1 MKTIVLAIVFL
12 LILQKPGISKELDN
26 ISNDLS
32 TIVKNNLTLEAGQ
45 RASVYVVYG
54 DKNFS
59 EKFGKDFDSAKAGY
73 DIGGLSRLFIG
84 AQIIR
89 LSELGKINL
98 DDSIFKYL
106 PELKNNYKTNIK
118 ISDLLKDHTYLPYTY
133 PYKVKSTGDVL
144 SFLKS
149 NEDTLRYNNVY
160 NRSQIDSD
168 ILLLIIERVEKSNF
182 NDSMDSL
189 FKQFNLS
196 NTSFIDSQKSNQ
208 LSISDRFY
216 SSPENIGQFISS
228 IISDKNL
235 SKAIFSR
242 LESTPYDQDLYIT
255 PCFESQNITLID
267 QNKNYDKYS
276 LFYQY
281 DNETNSFIFVIPE
294 KKFAVIFLS
303 NFPVSTY
310 REKYI
315 SKLLLKTTVNDF
327 LKMDIFDYRSTLS
340 PKKVD
345 KKDSYLGSYMGF
357 FENKN
362 GIIEFHVVDN
372 NLMCSMDNNFYNVKF
387 YDDGSFSLYPV
398 DNSNDY
404 IKEFRFRFTY
414 INGTRYLSLLNFGQS
429 LTFAREVKQ
438 PKYDD
443 AWEDRIGKWVT
454 SDNNSAIKEMDIEK
468 FRGFYILKYD
478 ELAGKETSLII
489 VPVSDDSAKI
499 LDFGEQLITFQSED
513 QDSSFNFLGIKF
525 IKKK

>member
-1 MKTIVLAIVFL
+1 MKTIVLAILFL

-32 TIVKNNLTLEAGQ
+32 TIVRNNTTLETGQ
-45 RASVYVVYG
+45 RASVYIVYG

-59 EKFGKDFDSAKAGY
+59 QNFGKDSDSVNESY
-73 DIGGLSRLFIG
+73 DVGDLSRLFIG
-84 AQIIR
+84 AQIVR
-89 LSELGKINL
+89 LSELGKISL

-106 PELKNNYKTNIK
+106 PELKNEYKTNIK

-133 PYKVKSTGDVL
+133 PYKIKSTGDVL
-144 SFLKS
+144 NFLKS
-149 NEDTLRYNNVY
+149 NEDILKYDNVY

-189 FKQFNLS
+189 FKKFNLS
-196 NTSFIDSQKSNQ
+196 NTNFIDSQKSNR
-208 LSISDRFY
+208 LSISDRLY

-228 IISDKNL
+228 IMSDKNL
-235 SKAIFSR
+235 SKSVFARF
-242 LESTPYDQDLYIT
+242 ESTSYDQDLYFT

-267 QNKNYDKYS
+267 QNNSYDKYT

-281 DNETNSFIFVIPE
+281 DKETNSFIFAIPE

-303 NFPVSTY
+303 NFPVSIA
-310 REKYI
+310 REEYF
-315 SKLLLKTTVNDF
+315 SKELLKTTVKDF

-340 PKKVD
+340 LKKVD
-345 KKDSYLGSYMGF
+345 EKDDYLSSYMGF

-372 NLMCSMDNNFYNVKF
+372 NLMCNMDKKFYNVKF

-398 DNSNDY
+398 DSSNDY

-414 INGTRYLSLLNFGQS
+414 INGTRYLSLLDFGQS
-429 LTFAREVKQ
+429 LTFAREIEQ

-443 AWEDRIGKWVT
+443 AWEDRLGKWIG

-478 ELAGKETSLII
+478 ESAGKETNLVL
-489 VPVSDDSAKI
+489 VPVYDDSAKI
-499 LDFGEQLITFQSED
+499 LDFGDQIVTFRSED